1 MVEPPGKRKWI
12 ALSEAVAMPNV
23 DKAQLVEAGIARDI
37 RWRFN
42 TKGVPTEAVTPDQLV
57 RARIDWARSYIEAK
71 APPGFSGLV
80 EVNRQDLLDYFG
92 AADPSRSRG
101 GRPARWDWEAFWL
114 ELAVIV
120 HEHGLPEVQNDMA
133 RRMQQWFVDT
143 YGDHPADSQIKV
155 RISKL
160 YQRLR

>member
-1 MVEPPGKRKWI
+1 MSAAIPVPG
-12 ALSEAVAMPNV
+12 
-23 DKAQLVEAGIARDI
+23 EAGGCVDDCAEDVTRDKLARA
-37 RWRFN
+37 N
-42 TKGVPTEAVTPDQLV
+42 
-57 RARIDWARSYIEAK
+57 IDWANSRIEAK
-71 APPGFSGLV
+71 APPFFSGPC

-92 AADPSRSRG
+92 SADSPGNPG

-120 HEHGLPEVQNDMA
+120 HEDGLPEVQNDMVK
-133 RRMQQWFVDT
+133 RMQQWFVDT
-143 YGDHPADSQIKV
+143 CGNHPADSQIKV